1 MSEEKRFRSG
11 FTGVPNALY
20 LANLNDRDALYAF
33 LRFEGDTFFGGLKSV
48 REYEQIL
55 KLGHRRVK
63 RLLTIWQAQMSQ
75 PSSNRISTESQ
86 PDVSTVSAQ
95 GCGDGV
101 PKPTEQ
107 MHTNQPSPSISTQK
121 QNQKQTR
128 EESPDAERL
137 TILFADTLYS
147 SAAAYGI
154 SRRKQARPPR
164 AWFVEMDRLLRLD
177 GIEASVVE
185 EVLIWAIT
193 ESDFWGTGCGQ
204 GVLQSVPKLR
214 KHWDIIASQRAE
226 AQPRERFDVA
236 KRVLAASEGGKRGHR
251 REGAA
256 LRLLVGQ
263 LDGVRK
269 GSQ

>member
-1 MSEEKRFRSG
+1 LSEEKRFRSG
-11 FTGVPNALY
+11 FTGVPNELY

-63 RLLTIWQAQMSQ
+63 RLLAVWQAQMSQ

-86 PDVSTVSAQ
+86 PDVSPATAD

-107 MHTNQPSPSISTQK
+107 THTNQPSPSIYVQK

-137 TILFADTLYS
+137 TILFADTLA
-147 SAAAYGI
+147 SAAEEHGI
-154 SRRKQARPPR
+154 SRRKQTRPPR

-177 GIEASVVE
+177 GIDASEVE
-185 EVLIWAIT
+185 EVLLWAIT
-193 ESDFWGTGCGQ
+193 ESDFWGTGSGQ

-226 AQPRERFDVA
+226 SQPRGRFDVA

-251 REGAA
+251 RESVA
-256 LRLLVGQ
+256 LRLLG
-263 LDGVRK
+263 K
-269 GSQ
+269 

>member
-1 MSEEKRFRSG
+1 MSEDKRFKRG

-63 RLLTIWQAQMSQ
+63 RLLNIWQAQMSQ

-86 PDVSTVSAQ
+86 PDVSTVAAQ

-107 MHTNQPSPSISTQK
+107 MHTNQPTPSIYVQK

-137 TILFADTLYS
+137 TILFADTLA
-147 SAAAYGI
+147 SAAEEHGI
-154 SRRKQARPPR
+154 SRRKQDRPPK

-177 GIEASVVE
+177 GISAGVVE
-185 EVLIWAIT
+185 SVLIWGIT
-193 ESDFWGTGCGQ
+193 ESDFWGTGSGQ

-214 KHWDIIASQRAE
+214 KNWDQLAGQHAK
-226 AQPRERFDVA
+226 AQGGGVSGSRFPVT
-236 KRVLAASEGGKRGHR
+236 E
-251 REGAA
+251 
-256 LRLLVGQ
+256 RLLSRTDNVVSFPVTARILG
-263 LDGVRK
+263 GE
-269 GSQ
+269 